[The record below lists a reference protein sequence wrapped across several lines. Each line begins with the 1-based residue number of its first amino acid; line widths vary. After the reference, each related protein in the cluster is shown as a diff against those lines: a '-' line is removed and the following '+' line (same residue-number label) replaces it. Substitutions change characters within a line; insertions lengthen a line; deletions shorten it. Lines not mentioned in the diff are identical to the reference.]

1 MTDSTKWA
9 DMQNLPW
16 NFPPI
21 SGNRNDDLVIENAAL
36 ETWGVLQN
44 TKETFILSFEF
55 INTHIY
61 CHFTNCTWL
70 SWNKNRK
77 GIQVLFDHAISDQW
91 LINSTE
97 TLGFVYSYLFCFCC
111 VTNATV
117 SFPAN
122 AWRLYEESLLL
133 TTRTCAQLIYNFYGV
148 FY

>member
-1 MTDSTKWA
+1 MGGHAELTMK
-9 DMQNLPW
+9 
-16 NFPPI
+16 FPPNQWEQKWRPCHRKRCTWNVR
-21 SGNRNDDLVIENAAL
+21 GFTKHKRNLH
-36 ETWGVLQN
+36 
-44 TKETFILSFEF
+44 FI
-55 INTHIY
+55 IRIYKHTYMY
-61 CHFTNCTWL
+61 CHFTKCTWL

-77 GIQVLFDHAISDQW
+77 GIQVLFDHAISDLW